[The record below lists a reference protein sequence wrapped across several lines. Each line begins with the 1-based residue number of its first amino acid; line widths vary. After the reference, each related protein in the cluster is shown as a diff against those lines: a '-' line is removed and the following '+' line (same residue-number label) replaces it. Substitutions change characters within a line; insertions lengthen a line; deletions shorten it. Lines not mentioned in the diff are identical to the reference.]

1 MSADLSDVRSR
12 LDYELAQRER
22 MLSELREYS
31 AGDTREQ
38 VDCILREVQELR
50 LFLRERWN
58 EQQAEL
64 DQFKLDI
71 EQHNERLRTVINEI
85 NELRILII
93 EEEHHNDIK
102 RNLLRNRD
110 EYIERLKIAI
120 RELDKK
126 PAPKKIEFVPII
138 GDDIDA
144 LLQEALRK
152 YGCNIPLTR
161 LGGGFYLF
169 GTRKIFAK
177 IMNRQLVVRVGGG
190 YMIIDEFLATY
201 ADMELIR
208 IDKMMRNEDVGSY
221 EELKVYKKY
230 RDENPDA
237 FKKVD
242 PKRRTIVG
250 SPKQKM
256 KASERGR
263 FN

>member
-1 MSADLSDVRSR
+1 MLADISDVKSR

-22 MLSELREYS
+22 MLAELREYS
-31 AGDTREQ
+31 TGDVREQ
-38 VDCILREVQELR
+38 IDSLIREIQELR
-50 LFLRERWN
+50 LYLRERWN
-58 EQQAEL
+58 DQQAEL
-64 DQFKLDI
+64 DDLKAEID
-71 EQHNERLRTVINEI
+71 QHNERLRTVITEI

-120 RELDKK
+120 RELEKK
-126 PAPKKIEFVPII
+126 PAPKIEYVPII

-144 LLQEALRK
+144 LLAEALRK

-177 IMNRQLVVRVGGG
+177 IMNGRLVVRVGGG

-208 IDKMMRNEDVGSY
+208 IEKMMRNEDVSVY
-221 EELKVYKKY
+221 EELKVYLKY
-230 RDENPDA
+230 KSENPEA

-242 PKRRTIVG
+242 PKKRTIVG
-250 SPKQKM
+250 SPKERM

-263 FN
+263 F